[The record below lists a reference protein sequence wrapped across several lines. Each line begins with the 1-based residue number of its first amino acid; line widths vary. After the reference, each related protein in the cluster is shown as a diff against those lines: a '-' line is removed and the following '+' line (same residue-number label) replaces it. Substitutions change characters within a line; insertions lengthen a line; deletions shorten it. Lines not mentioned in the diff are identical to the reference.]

1 MAQNLLFVSMH
12 IFVWLQISLGSIFLR
27 KCWVPL
33 LFYKTYK
40 KKYYQVHQ
48 LKLSTQHFLLLTE
61 PTSQK
66 KKWNKAQI

>member
-40 KKYYQVHQ
+40 KNIIKYTNWNYP
-48 LKLSTQHFLLLTE
+48 LSTFCSWLNQ
-61 PTSQK
+61 QVK
-66 KKWNKAQI
+66 KEMK

>member
-40 KKYYQVHQ
+40 KKI
-48 LKLSTQHFLLLTE
+48 LSSTPTE
-61 PTSQK
+61 IIHS
-66 KKWNKAQI
+66 ALFALD